1 MLECK
6 KWKYLSIK
14 TFVSPNIR
22 YSKHS
27 SIKIFVNITTL
38 KILNRNQMNQTNTFT
53 YLLVSPLILSKVPIL
68 METPWYRF
76 FECAYCVKSKQKR
89 LLLERY
95 ANFFTSTLSKVHWLQ
110 LAWVSFCHFPACN
123 YMFKVN
129 KWNSRTRCE
138 ICSKLTIK
146 TPEWHHWRRSGVF
159 IVNFEHISHILLVF
173 LLLTL
178 SR

>member
-1 MLECK
+1 MK
-6 KWKYLSIK
+6 KYYDI
-14 TFVSPNIR
+14 
-22 YSKHS
+22 YEKHW
-27 SIKIFVNITTL
+27 SIKIFVIQNIGQSKYLPISQQSENL
-38 KILNRNQMNQTNTFT
+38 KSQSNESNKCF

-89 LLLERY
+89 LPLERY

-110 LAWVSFCHFPACN
+110 LAWVSSCHFSAGN

-129 KWNSRTRCE
+129 NKDTRTACE

-146 TPEWHHWRRSGVF
+146 TPERHHWRSSDVF
-159 IVNFEHISHILLVF
+159 IVNFERISHLLLVF

>member
-1 MLECK
+1 MQK
-6 KWKYLSIK
+6 IKIFVDQNIRQSKYLSI
-14 TFVSPNIR
+14 SRQSEN
-22 YSKHS
+22 
-27 SIKIFVNITTL
+27 L
-38 KILNRNQMNQTNTFT
+38 KSQSNESNKCFH
-53 YLLVSPLILSKVPIL
+53 LLVSPLILSKVPIL

-76 FECAYCVKSKQKR
+76 FECAYCVKSKQIW

-110 LAWVSFCHFPACN
+110 LASVSSCHFPACN

-129 KWNSRTRCE
+129 SRNTRTRCE
-138 ICSKLTIK
+138 IYSELTIK
-146 TPEWHHWRRSGVF
+146 TPEWHHCRRSGVF
-159 IVNFEHISHILLVF
+159 IVNFEHISHLLLVL

>member
-1 MLECK
+1 MK
-6 KWKYLSIK
+6 KCYDIYEKHSPIKIFVIQNIRQSKYLSI
-14 TFVSPNIR
+14 SQQSEN
-22 YSKHS
+22 
-27 SIKIFVNITTL
+27 L
-38 KILNRNQMNQTNTFT
+38 KSQSNESNKCF
-53 YLLVSPLILSKVPIL
+53 YLVVSPLVLWKVPIL
-68 METPWYRF
+68 VETPWYRF

-89 LLLERY
+89 LPLERY

-110 LAWVSFCHFPACN
+110 LAWVSSCHFPAGN

-129 KWNSRTRCE
+129 NKDTRTTCE

-146 TPEWHHWRRSGVF
+146 TPERHHRRSSGVF
-159 IVNFEHISHILLVF
+159 IVNFERISHLLLVF